1 MSQLLEAEVK
11 IPLYCLHLLQQV
23 GLQECFPLLYIGEQ
37 QLWNPHPWHVCNQY
51 GTYIYNTHTYPCC
64 LNVHACTNTL
74 IIHTLWCTHCCSF
87 TLTAHTLN
95 TSLIL
100 AQIHKSAYHTDTKKY
115 MPHNAHKLPLSC
127 KHVLLSYSAVATRTP
142 YFSLFL
148 PRWPNI
154 HQLYLHLNP
163 STAPFYI
170 REDQPREV
178 STLTDS
184 GCHISISHLNPPTQ
198 RCPYIHST
206 KF

>member
-1 MSQLLEAEVK
+1 MSQLLEAEVRFLCTVSTFSSRWGSK
-11 IPLYCLHLLQQV
+11 NAFLCCTLVSNNSETHIPDMFVINMVPTFITH
-23 GLQECFPLLYIGEQ
+23 
-37 QLWNPHPWHVCNQY
+37 
-51 GTYIYNTHTYPCC
+51 THTYPCC

-148 PRWPNI
+148 PR
-154 HQLYLHLNP
+154 
-163 STAPFYI
+163 
-170 REDQPREV
+170 
-178 STLTDS
+178 
-184 GCHISISHLNPPTQ
+184 
-198 RCPYIHST
+198 
-206 KF
+206 